1 MKKAQGQR
9 SEPGKVAGLK
19 TWGKVWHAVSVMSV
33 CRCRCCMTLDY
44 AIQRNRIENIIL
56 IIMNSTVSESTWTCS
71 CLQGIHEHV
80 SDKVSSFLKSTDF
93 PGIKFCLNDR
103 IFSPTFLH
111 CCRWKKEKKKRG
123 KYTLHAFLYCYMW
136 YTGGLH
142 CDCDHFC
149 LFIINSVVIIITHH
163 REFTIA
169 VSYNSK
175 GKNNSSGSKF

>member
-33 CRCRCCMTLDY
+33 CRYRCCMTLDY
-44 AIQRNRIENIIL
+44 AIRRNRIENIIL
-56 IIMNSTVSESTWTCS
+56 IIMNSTVSESTWPCP

-80 SDKVSSFLKSTDF
+80 SDKVLSFLKSTDF

-111 CCRWKKEKKKRG
+111 CCRWKKRKEKKRQVHF
-123 KYTLHAFLYCYMW
+123 TCFPLLLHVVHRRSPLWLWPFLSIHHKFCYNYHKSSWISYC
-136 YTGGLH
+136 
-142 CDCDHFC
+142 C
-149 LFIINSVVIIITHH
+149 FI
-163 REFTIA
+163 
-169 VSYNSK
+169 
-175 GKNNSSGSKF
+175 